1 MDVSMHAK
9 LEIKFDSSGTMPV
22 EIKPS
27 IGDLLL
33 PCRLTV
39 AQFDADV
46 KRMHGFNRVESKV
59 TVPHSRA
66 ELTQKLL
73 DRVALSFVGPSATW
87 DGDKL
92 RLAGILP
99 DSLDPVYVLVII
111 CAADAAGH
119 GKFLACCDHALVVNS
134 IMNLLK
140 RAVAKEKA

>member
-1 MDVSMHAK
+1 MTNLRTRTGH
-9 LEIKFDSSGTMPV
+9 
-22 EIKPS
+22 PS
-27 IGDLLL
+27 
-33 PCRLTV
+33 R
-39 AQFDADV
+39 
-46 KRMHGFNRVESKV
+46 RVESNV

-73 DRVALSFVGPSATW
+73 DKVALSFVGPSATW

-99 DSLDPVYVLVII
+99 DSLDLVYVLVI

-140 RAVAKEKA
+140 RAITEEKA

>member
-73 DRVALSFVGPSATW
+73 DKVALSFVGPSVDDLGW
-87 DGDKL
+87 
-92 RLAGILP
+92 
-99 DSLDPVYVLVII
+99 
-111 CAADAAGH
+111 
-119 GKFLACCDHALVVNS
+119 
-134 IMNLLK
+134 
-140 RAVAKEKA
+140 